1 MGAIYKREMRAF
13 FTSPIAYIYLA
24 IFYVISAFY
33 FVGNNIMGATT
44 DMSYAFL
51 GIFMIIMLFIP
62 LLTMR
67 LMSDEKKQK
76 TDQGLLTAP
85 VNLAEIVL
93 GKFFAA
99 ATVFVIGMA
108 IYIPYV
114 LVLLNLAGGLNW
126 AAVIGNFV
134 GLLLVGTSFISI
146 GLFVSSLTE
155 IQIVAAIVSLL
166 INFLLYMIDIFASR
180 VSFAP
185 LKQVMV
191 AVGFYNRYT
200 EFTQGILN
208 ITSVVF
214 FISVIF
220 IFNFLTV
227 RVLERRRWS

>member
-24 IFYVISAFY
+24 IFYLISGFY
-33 FVGNNIMGATT
+33 YVTSCIYGSTT
-44 DMSYAFL
+44 DMTYAFL
-51 GIFMIIMLFIP
+51 GIFPILMIFIP

-85 VNLAEIVL
+85 VRLSGIVG
-93 GKFFAA
+93 GKFLAA
-99 ATVFVIGMA
+99 CTVFIIGMA

-114 LVLLNLAGGLNW
+114 LVIVKLAGGITW
-126 AAVIGNFV
+126 SMVIGNLT
-134 GLLLVGTSFISI
+134 GLLLVGMSFVSI
-146 GLFVSSLTE
+146 GLFVSALTE
-155 IQIVAAIVSLL
+155 QQIVAAILSII
-166 INFLLYMIDIFASR
+166 INFVLYMIDVFASGI
-180 VSFAP
+180 SIAP
-185 LKQVMV
+185 VKKAMA

-214 FISVIF
+214 FVSVMF
-220 IFNFLTV
+220 VFNFLTV
-227 RVLERRRWS
+227 RILERRRWN

>member
-1 MGAIYKREMRAF
+1 MGAIYKREMKAF

-24 IFYVISAFY
+24 IFYAISAFY

-51 GIFMIIMLFIP
+51 GIFLIIMLFIP

-99 ATVFVIGMA
+99 TTVFLIGMA

-114 LVLLNLAGGLNW
+114 LVLHSLAGGLPW
-126 AAVIGNFV
+126 ASVIGNFV
-134 GLLLVGTSFISI
+134 GLLLVGASFVSI

-155 IQIVAAIVSLL
+155 IQIVAAIISLL
-166 INFLLYMIDIFASR
+166 INFVLYMIDMMASA

-185 LKQVMV
+185 LKKVMA

-208 ITSVVF
+208 VTSIVF

-220 IFNFLTV
+220 VFNFLTV

>member
-93 GKFFAA
+93 G
-99 ATVFVIGMA
+99 
-108 IYIPYV
+108 
-114 LVLLNLAGGLNW
+114 L
-126 AAVIGNFV
+126 
-134 GLLLVGTSFISI
+134 
-146 GLFVSSLTE
+146 SL
-155 IQIVAAIVSLL
+155 IHI
-166 INFLLYMIDIFASR
+166 
-180 VSFAP
+180 
-185 LKQVMV
+185 
-191 AVGFYNRYT
+191 
-200 EFTQGILN
+200 
-208 ITSVVF
+208 
-214 FISVIF
+214 
-220 IFNFLTV
+220 
-227 RVLERRRWS
+227 

>member
-93 GKFFAA
+93 GKFFS
-99 ATVFVIGMA
+99 
-108 IYIPYV
+108 
-114 LVLLNLAGGLNW
+114 LLEHHL
-126 AAVIGNFV
+126 FPSDF
-134 GLLLVGTSFISI
+134 SFHLSPKYR
-146 GLFVSSLTE
+146 SLP
-155 IQIVAAIVSLL
+155 QLSVSL
-166 INFLLYMIDIFASR
+166 S
-180 VSFAP
+180 
-185 LKQVMV
+185 
-191 AVGFYNRYT
+191 
-200 EFTQGILN
+200 
-208 ITSVVF
+208 TSC
-214 FISVIF
+214 FI
-220 IFNFLTV
+220 
-227 RVLERRRWS
+227 

>member
-1 MGAIYKREMRAF
+1 MGAIYKREMKAF

-24 IFYVISAFY
+24 IFYVISAVY

-85 VNLAEIVL
+85 VNLAEIVM

-99 ATVFVIGMA
+99 ATVFIIGMA

-114 LVLLNLAGGLNW
+114 MVLYSLAGTLPW
-126 AAVIGNFV
+126 ATVIGNFV

-155 IQIVAAIVSLL
+155 IQIVAAIISLL
-166 INFLLYMIDIFASR
+166 INFLLYMIDVFASS
-180 VSFAP
+180 VTIVP
-185 LKQVMV
+185 LKKAMV

-208 ITSVVF
+208 ITSIVF

>member
-1 MGAIYKREMRAF
+1 
-13 FTSPIAYIYLA
+13 
-24 IFYVISAFY
+24 
-33 FVGNNIMGATT
+33 
-44 DMSYAFL
+44 
-51 GIFMIIMLFIP
+51 MIIMLFIP

>member
-1 MGAIYKREMRAF
+1 MGAIYKREMKAF

-24 IFYVISAFY
+24 IFYAISAFY
-33 FVGNNIMGATT
+33 YVGSNIMGATT

-85 VNLAEIVL
+85 VNLAEIVM

-108 IYIPYV
+108 IYVPYV
-114 LVLLNLAGGLNW
+114 LVLYSLAGNLPW
-126 AAVIGNFV
+126 ATIIGHFV

-155 IQIVAAIVSLL
+155 IQIVAAIISLL

-180 VSFAP
+180 VTFAP

-220 IFNFLTV
+220 VFNFLTV

>member
-1 MGAIYKREMRAF
+1 MGAIYKREMKAF

-24 IFYVISAFY
+24 IFYAISAFY
-33 FVGNNIMGATT
+33 YVGSNIMGATT

-85 VNLAEIVL
+85 VNLAEIVM

-108 IYIPYV
+108 IYVPYV
-114 LVLLNLAGGLNW
+114 LVLYSLAGNLPW
-126 AAVIGNFV
+126 ATVIGHFV

-155 IQIVAAIVSLL
+155 IQIVAAIISLL

-180 VSFAP
+180 VTFAP

>member
-1 MGAIYKREMRAF
+1 MGAIYKREMKAF

-24 IFYVISAFY
+24 IFYAISAFY
-33 FVGNNIMGATT
+33 YVGSNIMGSTT

-85 VNLAEIVL
+85 VNLAEIVM

-108 IYIPYV
+108 IYVPYV
-114 LVLLNLAGGLNW
+114 LVLYSLAGNLPW
-126 AAVIGNFV
+126 ATIIGHFV

-155 IQIVAAIVSLL
+155 IQIVAAILSLL
-166 INFLLYMIDIFASR
+166 INFFLYMIDVFASR
-180 VSFAP
+180 VTFAP

-220 IFNFLTV
+220 VFNFLTV

>member
-1 MGAIYKREMRAF
+1 MGAIYKREMKAF

-24 IFYVISAFY
+24 IFYAISAFY
-33 FVGNNIMGATT
+33 YVGSNIMGATT

-85 VNLAEIVL
+85 VNLAEIVM

-99 ATVFVIGMA
+99 ATVFIIGMA
-108 IYIPYV
+108 IYVPYV
-114 LVLLNLAGGLNW
+114 LVLYNLAGNLPW
-126 AAVIGNFV
+126 ATIIGNFV
-134 GLLLVGTSFISI
+134 GLLLVGTAFISI

-155 IQIVAAIVSLL
+155 IQIVAAILSLL
-166 INFLLYMIDIFASR
+166 INFFLYMIDVFASR
-180 VSFAP
+180 VTFAP